1 MPGLTRA
8 RHAGTP
14 TVSRPLTPEHLG
26 RIVVARFLEL
36 PLRIFERRVRALEQA
51 PRFQE
56 LLRDVVRVGNLS
68 GQPPVTA
75 SQVPG
80 NDLLGVMQ
88 RGGDGVVWRYASPAF
103 DCEYV
108 FDEVALARLP
118 KRGDL
123 DLIRLISR
131 LRLVN
136 TRNRLTHALVQA
148 LLEAQ
153 REYVLTG
160 DPLQRKP
167 LSQAALSA
175 RIRASGACPVDADP
189 SRISRLLRRIAARL
203 PNGEVVRL
211 RSLCPA
217 ARDLHRH
224 YVSQAITQERVRMV
238 EDRTLVPMTDRE
250 IVSAV
255 QSRFGA
261 RLLER
266 TVAYVRRD
274 LGLPNHRERGRR
286 SEYLT
291 ATMGF
296 SPLLPLTREALREHV
311 PPGPGV
317 YELRSPK
324 ALPGACTI
332 IYLGSA
338 RDLYKRLTAHLRG
351 YSGNARL
358 REFVNADTILFRY
371 RPVAQGWRE
380 VERAVYRAFCS
391 TFGVPPLCNRM
402 SP

>member
-8 RHAGTP
+8 RRAGAP

-36 PLRIFERRVRALEQA
+36 PLRTFERRVCALEQA

-56 LLRDVVRVGNLS
+56 LLRDVVRIGNLS
-68 GQPPVTA
+68 GQPPTTA
-75 SQVPG
+75 RQARSH
-80 NDLLGVMQ
+80 DLLGVMQ
-88 RGGDGVVWRYASPAF
+88 RSGDRVVWRYASPAF
-103 DCEYV
+103 DREYV
-108 FDEVALARLP
+108 FEEEALARLLA
-118 KRGDL
+118 RDDL
-123 DLIRLISR
+123 ELIRLVSR

-136 TRNRLTHALVQA
+136 TRNRLTHALVRA
-148 LLEAQ
+148 LLEVQ

-160 DPLQRKP
+160 DPLRRKP

-189 SRISRLLRRIAARL
+189 SRVSRLLQGIAARL

-211 RSLCPA
+211 RNLCPA

-224 YVSQAITQERVRMV
+224 YVSQVIKQERVRMI
-238 EDRTLVPMTDRE
+238 ENRTLVPMTDRE

-255 QSRFGA
+255 QSQFGA
-261 RLLER
+261 RLLPR
-266 TVAYVRRD
+266 TVAYIRRD
-274 LGLPNHRERGRR
+274 LGLPGVRERGGR
-286 SEYLT
+286 SEYLSMT
-291 ATMGF
+291 VEF
-296 SPLLPLTREALREHV
+296 SPVLPLTAETLRDHV
-311 PPGPGV
+311 SPGPGV
-317 YELRSPK
+317 YELRSFK

-338 RDLYKRLTAHLRG
+338 GNLHTRLTAHLRG